1 MPEFPSVEWFDSVR
15 QAANT
20 DPDFRALGT
29 CDAAVGVK
37 VGRRV
42 FQLNFKAFQCTGV
55 SETDEDSLRDVD
67 FYLEML
73 PPRWKAFIE
82 NISAHSRADP
92 DHTLN
97 TLDLNETEGIL
108 RSRDAYGL
116 NSFLRYHLTIQK
128 FFDSAANV
136 ETTY

>member
-1 MPEFPSVEWFDSVR
+1 MPDFPSVEWFDSIR

-29 CDAAVGVK
+29 CDAAVGVM
-37 VGRRV
+37 VGGRV
-42 FQLNFKAFQCTGV
+42 FQLDFKAFQCTGV

-67 FYLEML
+67 FYLEMQ
-73 PPRWKAFIE
+73 PPGWKALIE
-82 NISAHSRADP
+82 NIRAHSGADP

-97 TLDLNETEGIL
+97 TLDLSEPEGIL

-116 NSFLRYHLTIQK
+116 NSFLCYHLTIQK
-128 FFDSAANV
+128 FFDSAASV